1 MARWEEFECVLCG
14 ENFNEYGN
22 NPYPL
27 AEEGECCDSC
37 NNDVI
42 AARIEAMIAEQNKR
56 AFEESIGW

>member
-1 MARWEEFECVLCG
+1 MTRREESECVLCG
-14 ENFNEYGN
+14 EKFNEYGN

-42 AARIEAMIAEQNKR
+42 YARLEEMIRDTK
-56 AFEESIGW
+56 

>member
-1 MARWEEFECVLCG
+1 MLCG
-14 ENFNEYGN
+14 EKSNEYGN

-42 AARIEAMIAEQNKR
+42 AARIAMIAEQNKR
-56 AFEESIGW
+56 LLRNQ

>member
-1 MARWEEFECVLCG
+1 MARWGEFECVLCG
-14 ENFNEYGN
+14 EKSNEYGN

-42 AARIEAMIAEQNKR
+42 AARIEAMIAEKNKR

>member
-1 MARWEEFECVLCG
+1 MLCG
-14 ENFNEYGN
+14 EKSNEYGN

>member
-1 MARWEEFECVLCG
+1 MRCWEEFECVLCG
-14 ENFNEYGN
+14 EKSNEYGN

-42 AARIEAMIAEQNKR
+42 VARIER
-56 AFEESIGW
+56 

>member
-14 ENFNEYGN
+14 EKFNEYGN

-42 AARIEAMIAEQNKR
+42 AARIEAMIAEKNKR

>member
-14 ENFNEYGN
+14 EKFNEYGN

-42 AARIEAMIAEQNKR
+42 VARIEAMKEC
-56 AFEESIGW
+56 

>member
-42 AARIEAMIAEQNKR
+42 VARIEAMKEC
-56 AFEESIGW
+56 

>member
-14 ENFNEYGN
+14 EKFNEYGN

-27 AEEGECCDSC
+27 AEEGECCDDC

-42 AARIEAMIAEQNKR
+42 YARLEEMIRDTE
-56 AFEESIGW
+56 